1 MSHEVA
7 EWMDDPNT
15 SNPVPPW
22 GGEGQVPSPNC
33 QANLEVGDP
42 LTGTDVSPVTLGGF
56 AYTLQELA
64 FFSWFY
70 GGPSLGS
77 GGNYSNN
84 GKFTGFAIACPP
96 GGTH

>member
-22 GGEGQVPSPNC
+22 GAEGQVPSPNC